1 MTTPGLAGSA
11 PTPAPARVDTEVT
24 PALWREYARLTG
36 VDSHAPTAGLWV
48 AVARRAMG
56 QAMTL
61 PPGGVLVSIDCECYT
76 APELSDIAV
85 DVLQDERHTKDGRRL
100 VTVTC
105 ELGGRAT
112 VTFTLLLP
120 VGATPAPPPSRAHGD
135 DVLEEGPGLV
145 AGPGRVTIGL
155 PLARAW
161 SQLTRDGNPLH
172 TSLDFAAAS
181 RFGAPIV
188 HGHYLAAL
196 VGDRV
201 QCESSQPRPWSC
213 DFVRPVP
220 VGAPF
225 EIHLEDSGD
234 GLLGAVRHVN
244 AMAVRVTTGPRV
256 RESRA

>member
-11 PTPAPARVDTEVT
+11 PHQAPARVDTDVT

-36 VDSHAPTAGLWV
+36 VDFQAPTAGLWV

-56 QAMTL
+56 QATTL
-61 PPGGVLVSIDCECYT
+61 PPGGVLVSIACECDT

-85 DVLQDERHTKDGRRL
+85 DVRQDERRTKDGRRL
-100 VTVTC
+100 LRVTC
-105 ELGGRAT
+105 ELGGRTT

-120 VGATPAPPPSRAHGD
+120 LDAAAAPPPSRTRGD
-135 DVLEEGPGLV
+135 DSPEEGPRLA
-145 AGPGRVTIGL
+145 AGPGPVTIGL

-172 TSLDFAAAS
+172 TSPDFAAKS
-181 RFGAPIV
+181 RFGVPIV

-201 QCESSQPRPWSC
+201 QGESRQPQPWSC
-213 DFVRPVP
+213 DFVAPVP

-234 GLLGAVRHVN
+234 CLHGAVRHVN
-244 AMAVRVTTGPRV
+244 ATAVRVKTGPTAK
-256 RESRA
+256 ESRA